1 VFDSPEFNARLFF
14 PRPDRGPPPP
24 GARDLFVDVPGARL
38 HLRWHTAATPAR
50 AVVLL
55 FHGNGE
61 VVADYDDLAD
71 HYAAAGAELVVVDF
85 RGYGASTGVP
95 TLRAAIADA
104 APTLAAVRAATRLPV
119 VVMGRSLGSACA
131 AELYRQR
138 PAGVVGVILESGASD
153 LAGLVRRRGLP
164 VPHAFSAD
172 DRATFDPLPKLAAGD
187 LPLLVLHGADDELI
201 DPAEARAAHAH
212 AGAAHKQLVFIPDRG
227 HNDLGLA
234 PAYWQ
239 ALATFLAGLGSP

>member
-95 TLRAAIADA
+95 TLRAAIATPRPPSPPCAPPPGCPSSSWA
-104 APTLAAVRAATRLPV
+104 ARSARRAPPSCTA
-119 VVMGRSLGSACA
+119 SAP
-131 AELYRQR
+131 
-138 PAGVVGVILESGASD
+138 PAS
-153 LAGLVRRRGLP
+153 
-164 VPHAFSAD
+164 SA
-172 DRATFDPLPKLAAGD
+172 
-187 LPLLVLHGADDELI
+187 
-201 DPAEARAAHAH
+201 
-212 AGAAHKQLVFIPDRG
+212 
-227 HNDLGLA
+227 
-234 PAYWQ
+234 
-239 ALATFLAGLGSP
+239 